1 MDELQAGPFVD
12 DLDQPEWR
20 PRRRWSTLAF
30 VLQSKISALSLLIII
45 VFVVVAIL
53 APLLAPQD
61 PWKFSFKR
69 NLPPAWVQQSTT
81 PGEAQYPLG
90 TDTLGRDIASRLIYG
105 ARTALFVALL
115 AAPLAAIFGT
125 LIGLVAG
132 YAGGR
137 VESVLMRGT
146 DIFNAFPAIMFT
158 IAVVLIL
165 RDSPLNKP
173 LNGVLVLVIAFV
185 LIGWVSLARIVR
197 GAVLAQKQELYVEA
211 ARQLG
216 MSHRRILFRHIL
228 PNCLALIIVW
238 LMAAIS
244 RVIILEAFLGYVG
257 VEVSGAA
264 RGLQFA
270 ATSGLEFAATSWGGL
285 FFEGRALIHANPIVL
300 LAPSVCVILVAVS
313 FTLLGD
319 RLRDALDPRLRSM
332 T

>member
-1 MDELQAGPFVD
+1 MDELQIGLLAD

-30 VLQSKISALSLLIII
+30 VLRSKTSAISLFIII
-45 VFVVVAIL
+45 AFVVVAIL

-61 PWKFSFKR
+61 PWKLGFKR
-69 NLPPAWVQQSTT
+69 NLPPAWVQQGTR
-81 PGEAQYPLG
+81 PGQAEYLLG
-90 TDTLGRDIASRLIYG
+90 TDTLGRDVASRLIYG

-115 AAPLAAIFGT
+115 AAPLAALFGT

-132 YAGGR
+132 YAGGWA
-137 VESVLMRGT
+137 ESLLMRGT

-158 IAVVLIL
+158 IAVVLFL

-197 GAVLAQKQELYVEA
+197 GAVLTQKQELYVEA

-216 MSHRRILFRHIL
+216 LSQRRILFRHIL

-257 VEVSGAA
+257 VEVSGAM
-264 RGLQFA
+264 RGLQYVEM
-270 ATSGLEFAATSWGGL
+270 SGLEFAATSWGGL
-285 FFEGRALIHANPIVL
+285 FFEGRALIHSNPIVL

-332 T
+332 A

>member
-1 MDELQAGPFVD
+1 MNEFQPDPLVD
-12 DLDQPEWR
+12 DPDRPVR
-20 PRRRWSTLAF
+20 PRRRWNTLIF
-30 VLQSKISALSLLIII
+30 VLQSKTSAISLLIIVAFI
-45 VFVVVAIL
+45 LLAIL

-61 PWKFSFKR
+61 PWKLGFKR
-69 NLPPAWVQQSTT
+69 NLPPAWVQNAAR
-81 PGEAQYPLG
+81 PGLAQYPLG

-105 ARTALFVALL
+105 ARTALVVALL

-137 VESVLMRGT
+137 VENLMMRGT
-146 DIFNAFPAIMFT
+146 DIFSAFPAILFT

-165 RDSPLNKP
+165 REFPISRV
-173 LNGVLVLVIAFV
+173 LNGMLVLVIAFV
-185 LIGWVSLARIVR
+185 LIGWVSLARIIR
-197 GAVLAQKQELYVEA
+197 GAVLAEKQELYVEA

-216 MSHRRILFRHIL
+216 MSQRRILFRHIL
-228 PNCLALIIVW
+228 PNCLALVIVW

-257 VEVSGAA
+257 VEVSGLMS
-264 RGLQFA
+264 RGLDFA
-270 ATSGLEFAATSWGGL
+270 AISWGGL
-285 FFEGRALIHANPIVL
+285 FFDGRALIHANPIVL

-319 RLRDALDPRLRSM
+319 RLRDALDPRLRNLA
-332 T
+332 

>member
-1 MDELQAGPFVD
+1 LI
-12 DLDQPEWR
+12 
-20 PRRRWSTLAF
+20 F
-30 VLQSKISALSLLIII
+30 VLQSKTSAISLAII
-45 VFVVVAIL
+45 VAFILLAIL

-61 PWKFSFKR
+61 PWKLGFKR
-69 NLPPAWVQQSTT
+69 NLPPAWVQNAAR
-81 PGEAQYPLG
+81 PGLAQYPLG

-105 ARTALFVALL
+105 ARTALVVALL

-137 VESVLMRGT
+137 VENLMMRGT
-146 DIFNAFPAIMFT
+146 DIFSAFPAILFT

-165 RDSPLNKP
+165 REFPISRV
-173 LNGVLVLVIAFV
+173 LNGMLVLVIAFV
-185 LIGWVSLARIVR
+185 LIGWVSLARIMR
-197 GAVLAQKQELYVEA
+197 GAVLAEKQELYVEA

-216 MSHRRILFRHIL
+216 LSNRRILFRHIL
-228 PNCLALIIVW
+228 PNCLALVIVW

-257 VEVSGAA
+257 VEVSGFST
-264 RGLQFA
+264 RGLDFA
-270 ATSGLEFAATSWGGL
+270 AISWGGL
-285 FFEGRALIHANPIVL
+285 FFDGRALIHANPIVL

-332 T
+332 A

>member
-1 MDELQAGPFVD
+1 MAELQAGPRVD
-12 DLDQPEWR
+12 DLDR
-20 PRRRWSTLAF
+20 PARRSRRRWDTLIF
-30 VLQSKISALSLLIII
+30 VLQSKSAAISLLIII
-45 VFVVVAIL
+45 VFTLAAIL

-61 PWKFSFKR
+61 PWKFGFKR
-69 NLPPAWVQQSTT
+69 NLPPAWVQNSAR

-90 TDTLGRDIASRLIYG
+90 TDTLGRDIASRVIYG
-105 ARTALFVALL
+105 ARTALVVVLL

-137 VESVLMRGT
+137 VEDLLMRGT
-146 DIFNAFPAIMFT
+146 DIFSAFPAVMFA

-165 RDSPLNKP
+165 RAAPISQV
-173 LNGVLVLVIAFV
+173 LNGLLVLVIAFA
-185 LIGWVSLARIVR
+185 LIGWVSLARIIR
-197 GAVLAQKQELYVEA
+197 GAVLAQKHELYVEA

-216 MSHRRILFRHIL
+216 LSHRRILFRHIL

-257 VEVSGAA
+257 VEVSGST
-264 RGLQFA
+264 R
-270 ATSGLEFAATSWGGL
+270 GLEFAAMSWGGL
-285 FFEGRALIHANPIVL
+285 FFDGRTLIHANPIVL
-300 LAPSVCVILVAVS
+300 IAPSVCVILVSVS

-332 T
+332 A